1 MEIEDG
7 GRFAATTSAEARVQQ
22 ARWRAELVLRG
33 RMRAPRV
40 LAGVDVA
47 IENTGHALAAA
58 VAWEVASG
66 AVRELRC
73 ARLAL
78 RFPYVPGLLAFREG
92 PAVLAALARLE
103 TPVDAVLI
111 DGAGVAH
118 PRGLGLAA
126 HVGLCLSVPCVGV
139 AKSRLCGSAAEPGPE
154 PGAWTPL
161 LDAEGRRIGTALR
174 TRARAGELF
183 LSPGNRLSQDG
194 ALALVLAALRGH
206 RLPEPTWHADRL
218 GRAAK
223 GRALD
228 ADGTPSGGLASIAG
242 EG

>member
-7 GRFAATTSAEARVQQ
+7 GRFAAETTAKARALQE
-22 ARWRAELVLRG
+22 RLRAELVSRG
-33 RMRAPRV
+33 SVRAPRV

-47 IENTGHALAAA
+47 IEASGHALAAA

-66 AVRELRC
+66 ELRELRC
-73 ARLAL
+73 ARLPL

-92 PAVLAALARLE
+92 PAVLAALALLE

-126 HVGLCLSVPCVGV
+126 HVGLCLPVPCVGV
-139 AKSRLCGSAAEPGPE
+139 AKSRLCGSAAEPAPE

-161 LDAEGRRIGTALR
+161 LDAEGRRMGTALR
-174 TRARAGELF
+174 SRARAGPLF
-183 LSPGNRLSQDG
+183 LSPGNRISQDG

-206 RLPEPTWHADRL
+206 RLPEPIWHADRL

-228 ADGTPSGGLASIAG
+228 AKATPSGGLASIAG